1 MKRQFLAVVAV
12 LCLGMFSRA
21 QGSGNLFD
29 AKKSETELEIMKG
42 ILGTTISH
50 AAETGDQDAWR
61 LNTPNISAYYLVG
74 QGAVFVI
81 PAPAIRM
88 ARLAL
93 NMQEIKLDP
102 DLFKLEEQT
111 RLIALAAEKQAAE
124 IQKQA
129 AELAKNAAASGLG
142 SGMGPGIGGG
152 KGNGAVALPA
162 RPALPAPPAPPAQ
175 PALPV
180 PPRIDREEIR
190 RSIEESRQALK
201 RSREEAAANQEKFL
215 ESLKGIRGHLIEA
228 LANYGD
234 SLTQV
239 KPGEYINLILASESF
254 DDGGGRPKQ
263 RYDILSAQKSW
274 IADYKAGRLSLENFK
289 QKVVQYT
296 E

>member
-1 MKRQFLAVVAV
+1 
-12 LCLGMFSRA
+12 MFSRA
-21 QGSGNLFD
+21 QGPGDLFD

-42 ILGTTISH
+42 ILGTTMAH

-81 PAPAIRM
+81 PASAIRM

-93 NMQEIKLDP
+93 NMQEIKLDL

-142 SGMGPGIGGG
+142 SGVGPGIGGG

-175 PALPV
+175 PALPAL
-180 PPRIDREEIR
+180 PEAPQIDREAIR
-190 RSIEESRQALK
+190 KNVEEARQAIRK
-201 RSREEAAANQEKFL
+201 SREEAAANQEKFR
-215 ESLKGIRGHLIEA
+215 ESLKGMRIHLIEA

-239 KPGEYINLILASESF
+239 KAGEYVNLVLASESL
-254 DDGGGRPKQ
+254 DGDGGRRKQ

-274 IADYKAGRLSLENFK
+274 IADYKAGRLSLESFK
-289 QKVVQYT
+289 QKVLQYT